1 MKGKMIKAEY
11 VSHAIEVLELTHS
24 DFREHR
30 NSISSDSREHY
41 DACLRNLDSQIHLL
55 RLLVAGEEFEL
66 DDSHD

>member
-11 VSHAIEVLELTHS
+11 VAHAIEVLELTSS

-30 NSISSDSREHY
+30 NSISSDWRGHY
-41 DACLRNLDSQIHLL
+41 DACLRNLDNQIHLL
-55 RLLVAGEEFEL
+55 RLFVAGEEFEL